1 MKTGPVTPWR
11 LSLISGLLVLAH
23 VWILG
28 CASAPA
34 ATSTPQPT
42 PTASP
47 REIIER
53 SAKRMIALDTA
64 EFSLTHE
71 GDSSTVLIP
80 TPLVVFN
87 LVEGQVDMP
96 DRYSIRV
103 EGSVAFSEDL
113 KGFIEIRVV
122 SSGDQTFMTD
132 FINRKKW
139 NPVQPDVL
147 PFNFADLGRTL
158 GDIIDS
164 LEDPRIT
171 GTEEVDG
178 VESWR
183 VRGNVP
189 SEGLSS
195 LIPTAEPGFEVG
207 LDLWIGLEH
216 NLLRKARIEGQVLS
230 RDDPQVVR
238 LLTLY
243 NFDQPV
249 DISLP

>member
-1 MKTGPVTPWR
+1 M
-11 LSLISGLLVLAH
+11 
-23 VWILG
+23 
-28 CASAPA
+28 
-34 ATSTPQPT
+34 
-42 PTASP
+42 
-47 REIIER
+47 
-53 SAKRMIALDTA
+53 
-64 EFSLTHE
+64 
-71 GDSSTVLIP
+71 
-80 TPLVVFN
+80 
-87 LVEGQVDMP
+87 
-96 DRYSIRV
+96 
-103 EGSVAFSEDL
+103 
-113 KGFIEIRVV
+113 
-122 SSGDQTFMTD
+122 
-132 FINRKKW
+132 
-139 NPVQPDVL
+139 QPDVL

-238 LLTLY
+238 LSYSIQLRSARRHLSALG
-243 NFDQPV
+243 PHH
-249 DISLP
+249 SSCRLGRH